1 MSNVMDYY
9 DKYPGQYEGDQ
20 QRYARGMDDYH
31 RKLEMVSLRKYG
43 RHYDDLDIDD
53 KKDVENR
60 VSLQRKGD
68 SSISSV
74 NGLLMEET
82 IPRTK
87 RSNISRL
94 VTNRLTRGL

>member
-43 RHYDDLDIDD
+43 RHYDDLDIDA

-68 SSISSV
+68 AAIYGSD
-74 NGLLMEET
+74 GLLMVENT
-82 IPRTK
+82 PRTK